1 MLKLLSSFSAHI
13 YDIFI
18 SYFLTIASHLI
29 LIKSMHLTSGNFLD
43 VGCGTGKPLKAI
55 VNQLKSTSEKIVGV
69 DLDPIYTEKAIRQ
82 FQDDKKV

>member
-1 MLKLLSSFSAHI
+1 MLKVLGSLSAHI

-29 LIKSMHLTSGNFLD
+29 LINSMHLTKGNFLD

-55 VNQLKSTSEKIVGV
+55 VNHLKKFCDKILGV
-69 DLDPIYTEKAIRQ
+69 DLDSDYTEKAIKQ
-82 FQDDKKV
+82 F

>member
-1 MLKLLSSFSAHI
+1 MLKLLGSLSAHI

-29 LIKSMHLTSGNFLD
+29 LINSMHLTTGNFLD

-55 VNQLKSTSEKIVGV
+55 INHFKGFFDKIVGV
-69 DLDPIYTEKAIRQ
+69 DLDSNYTEKAIKL
-82 FQDDKKV
+82 F

>member
-1 MLKLLSSFSAHI
+1 MLRLLSGLSAHI

-29 LIKSMHLTSGNFLD
+29 LINNMHLTGGHFLD

-55 VNQLKSTSEKIVGV
+55 INHLKKYFEKIVGV
-69 DLDPIYTEKAIRQ
+69 DLDSAYTEKAIKQ
-82 FQDDKKV
+82 FENDGNV

>member
-1 MLKLLSSFSAHI
+1 MLKLLGSLSANI

-29 LIKSMHLTSGNFLD
+29 LINNMHLTSGKFLD

-55 VNQLKSTSEKIVGV
+55 INHLKTFFDTIVGV
-69 DLDPIYTEKAIRQ
+69 DLDSAYTEKAIKQ
-82 FQDDKKV
+82 F

>member
-1 MLKLLSSFSAHI
+1 
-13 YDIFI
+13 
-18 SYFLTIASHLI
+18 
-29 LIKSMHLTSGNFLD
+29 MHLTSGYFLD